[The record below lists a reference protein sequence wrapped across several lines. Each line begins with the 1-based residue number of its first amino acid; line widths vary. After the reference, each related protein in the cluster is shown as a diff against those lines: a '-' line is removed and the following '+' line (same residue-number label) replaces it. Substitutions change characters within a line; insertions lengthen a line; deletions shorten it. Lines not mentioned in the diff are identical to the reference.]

1 MTRPRRLVFTDEN
14 ICALEEFELPPV
26 GDDDVRIR
34 NEASLVSAG
43 TELAVLRR
51 RHRAFS
57 TGGEAAKIFRYP
69 FVPGYAAVGV
79 VEEAGS
85 GVTGLQ
91 VGDRVWHPGPHAT
104 DAVMPASRVYRVP
117 SGVAPED
124 AAFFGLAQIA
134 MTAPRRAPIE
144 LGDRVLVSGLG
155 LVGMLVGRLY
165 QLSGARVIGADFSPG
180 RRERALRMGFSEV
193 HDLSA
198 APLTSYFEDE
208 ESRADVVI
216 EAAGVEANIDA
227 CIKVA
232 RYGGRVVLQGSPR
245 NTMEIDPYT
254 DIHKRGLIII
264 GAHDATVDPARRAQD
279 VPVLFALCR
288 EGLQLDE
295 LRTHIVPFT
304 SAATLY
310 DRLEDSLDEYLGV
323 VLSSDV

>member
-1 MTRPRRLVFTDEN
+1 MTNPRRLVFPEKDVCTIEEF
-14 ICALEEFELPPV
+14 ALPPLEE
-26 GDDDVRIR
+26 GDVLIR

-69 FVPGYAAVGV
+69 FLPGYAAVGIV
-79 VEEAGS
+79 DALGS
-85 GVTGLQ
+85 AVTGLA

-104 DAVMPASRVYRVP
+104 AAVMPASRVYRVP
-117 SGVAPED
+117 AGVAPED

-165 QLSGARVIGADFSPG
+165 QLSGATVIGADFSPG
-180 RRERALRMGFSEV
+180 RRERAERMGFSEV
-193 HDLSA
+193 VDLSA
-198 APLTSYFEDE
+198 APLTSYFDDEDA
-208 ESRADVVI
+208 RPDVVI
-216 EAAGVEANIDA
+216 EAAGIEANIDA

-254 DIHKRGLIII
+254 DIHKRGLTII
-264 GAHDATVDPARRAQD
+264 GAHDGTVDAQRRAHD
-279 VPVLFALCR
+279 VPILFSLCR
-288 EGLQLDE
+288 DGLQLNE

-304 SAATLY
+304 SAGELY

-323 VLSSDV
+323 VMSYAD